1 MSYRRVVVWVLLC
14 SLTELWLVPGAGA
27 AEKKQILIFGNT
39 MGFRHGDAIKEG
51 SPILQKIAEGLGYEA
66 VVSEDPAMLDPD
78 KIKQWNLIIFNN
90 TTGDPFV
97 EKKLVKEDVDKDGK
111 KRPVYQTIPHPER
124 RKALI
129 ERVKEGAGWIG
140 IHSATDSLYDFPEFN
155 QMVNGWFSGHP
166 WSGKVKVTIEEPD
179 HPLMKPFG
187 KGPWEVS
194 DEIYQFRNY
203 DRSKARI
210 LMSIYRPSVEVSRG
224 GRKDRDYAT
233 CWISLFGKGRV
244 MYQAHGH
251 GANVFKMPEYQEHM
265 KLAMQW
271 TLGDL
276 EVPVEPSKVEDPK
289 VVAARAVEKLR
300 TAKTDD
306 ERIEALD
313 LAAVAPTKDALP
325 AVVAALDPAS
335 KAAPFAA
342 DAVQVIV
349 AACPNLPKDQK
360 VEALRKALDCC
371 GNKRDLR
378 KNIKTQL
385 TGLGVADL
393 PVYAPPGFVTHWFVA
408 GPLPNKDSEFIA
420 KAYPP
425 ESGVDTAK
433 GFEAE
438 GKPVAW
444 KRVTCDDDGIVNLR
458 NEVSKADAVGGYA
471 YAEVTVEKETPVQV
485 LIGAR
490 DSFTAWLNGE
500 KLGEEQGTKG
510 LRAGQFKYKATLKP
524 GANKLLLKV
533 CQTKGDWGACAQ
545 LIGPNNEKVAFT
557 VREK

>member
-1 MSYRRVVVWVLLC
+1 MNCRGLVPWVLLAC
-14 SLTELWLVPGAGA
+14 LASAAAGA
-27 AEKKQILIFGNT
+27 EKRVLIFGNT
-39 MGFRHGDAIKEG
+39 LGFRHADAIKEG
-51 SPILQKIAEGLGYEA
+51 SPILERIAAGLGYA
-66 VVSEDPAMLDPD
+66 PVVSEDPALLDPEA
-78 KIKQWNLIIFNN
+78 IKQWGLLIFNN
-90 TTGDPFV
+90 TTGDPTA
-97 EKKLVKEDVDKDGK
+97 ERKLLREEVDKEGK
-111 KRPVYQTIPHPER
+111 KRPVYQTIQRPER

-140 IHSATDSLYDFPEFN
+140 IHSAADSLYDFPEFN
-155 QMVNGWFSGHP
+155 QMVNGWFAGHP

-203 DRSKARI
+203 DRSRARI
-210 LMSIYRPSVEVSRG
+210 LMSIYRPSVNVLAG
-224 GRKDRDYAT
+224 NRKDRDYAT

-271 TLGDL
+271 AIGDI

-300 TAKTDD
+300 SAKTDQ
-306 ERIEALD
+306 ERIDALD
-313 LAAVAPTKDALP
+313 LAAVAPSQEALP
-325 AVVAALDPAS
+325 LALALLEPKGKVAE
-335 KAAPFAA
+335 FAA
-342 DAVQVIV
+342 DAVQAIT
-349 AACPNLPKDQK
+349 AACPDLPKDQK
-360 VEALRKALDCC
+360 VETLRKALDCC
-371 GNKRDLR
+371 GNKRELR
-378 KNIKTQL
+378 RGIKAQL
-385 TGLGVADL
+385 AGLGVTEL
-393 PVYAPPGFVTHWFVA
+393 PVYAPPGFITHWFVA
-408 GPLPNKDSEFIA
+408 GPLPNKDSQLIA
-420 KAYPP
+420 TAYPP
-425 ESGVDTAK
+425 ESGVDLEK

-438 GKPVAW
+438 GKPIAW

-458 NEVSKADAVGGYA
+458 NEVSKADAVGGYLC
-471 YAEVTVEKETPVQV
+471 AELTVEKETPVQV

-500 KLGEEQGTKG
+500 KLGEEIGTRG
-510 LRAGQFKYKATLKP
+510 LRPGQFRYKAALKP
-524 GANKLLLKV
+524 GANRLLLKV

-545 LIGPNNEKVAFT
+545 IVGTKNEKVDFT
-557 VREK
+557 LRK